1 ICYFGGGTVENRH
14 TPNPG
19 YKPGEHW
26 IECVVCG
33 FDYYASDMKL
43 RWDGV
48 WVCKDD
54 WEPRH
59 PQDFVR
65 AHADKIDADEPT
77 FSTEPTFG
85 EGVTLP
91 PGFTPETIPPGTN
104 NNEI

>member
-1 ICYFGGGTVENRH
+1 M
-14 TPNPG
+14 
-19 YKPGEHW
+19 
-26 IECVVCG
+26 CG

-43 RWDGV
+43 RWDGL

-65 AHADKIDADEPT
+65 ARADKINAGPPN
-77 FSTEPTFG
+77 FKTEPEFG
-85 EGVTLP
+85 TGTTLP
-91 PGFTPETIPPGTN
+91 AGFVEEDIPPGTF